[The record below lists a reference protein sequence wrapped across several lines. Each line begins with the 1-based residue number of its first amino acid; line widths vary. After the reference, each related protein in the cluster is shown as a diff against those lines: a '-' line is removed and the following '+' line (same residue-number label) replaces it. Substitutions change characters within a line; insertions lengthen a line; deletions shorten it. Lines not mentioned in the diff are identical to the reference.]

1 MKTLHPGIYIKEIL
15 KTSKITPK
23 EFAIKTGIPEDIIL
37 GIINGQNDITYDV
50 ACKLSLYFGNSI
62 NFWLNLQ
69 KNYNKD

>member
-23 EFAIKTGIPEDIIL
+23 EFVDKTGIPEDVLL
-37 GIINGQNDITYDV
+37 GNMDITYDV
-50 ACKLSLYFGNSI
+50 AYKLSLYFDNSI

-69 KNYNKD
+69 KNYNKN